1 MRACL
6 SCSYLV
12 VVVAL
17 LGTPAFSQLST
28 GSSTDGRIGVS
39 VGSCSDATC
48 AHRSIPHQSYT
59 AELKTTHVQV
69 LADGTTITTEGSEIR
84 ASDSQNR
91 VLFSSTRTVPRGDQ
105 QTTVTNAHVDDPV
118 EGTQTN
124 WNSQSKVAHVIKLP
138 SQDQRHGCWA
148 SQSGHMHLNYGAGHA
163 SLLNRGVGEGTGSA
177 SNAASIPHPTH
188 STPTTEDLGT
198 TTIQGVEAHGHRFTT
213 VIPAGQIG
221 NDKQLVRVNENWTA
235 PGLNFALRS
244 TYEDPQSGKST
255 TEVVNL
261 DLSEPPISTFQ
272 PPDDFKVEIEE
283 LHQVA
288 CPEPG
293 SPWQ

>member
-6 SCSYLV
+6 NYSSIV
-12 VVVAL
+12 VAVAL
-17 LGTPAFSQLST
+17 LGAPAFSQT
-28 GSSTDGRIGVS
+28 GSSTDSRVGVS
-39 VGSCSDATC
+39 AASCKDAPC
-48 AHRSIPHQSYT
+48 AHQPIPHRSYT
-59 AELKTTHVQV
+59 AELKTTRVQV

-91 VLFSSTRTVPRGDQ
+91 ELFSSTRTIPRGDQ
-105 QTTVTNAHVDDPV
+105 QTSVTNAHADDPV
-118 EGTQTN
+118 EGTQTT

-138 SQDQRHGCWA
+138 SQDQRHGCWV
-148 SQSGHMHLNYGAGHA
+148 SQSGQLHMSYGTGNA
-163 SLLNRGVGEGTGSA
+163 SLLNRGKGEGTGSI

-188 STPTTEDLGT
+188 LTPKAEDLGT
-198 TTIQGVEAHGHRFTT
+198 TTIQGIEADGHRFTT

-221 NDKQLVRVNENWTA
+221 NDRQLVRVSESWMA
-235 PGLNFALRS
+235 PGFNFALRS

-261 DLSEPPISTFQ
+261 DLSEPPLSTFQ
-272 PPDDFKVEIEE
+272 PPDDYKVELEE
-283 LHQVA
+283 LHEVA

-293 SPWQ
+293 MPWQ